1 MTKSIA
7 TFSTTNLKVDNLTD
21 AEIEALIEADSMTF
35 GGIMG
40 SEFDVK
46 SNLYG
51 DDYADAIMADLG
63 MSSDQ
68 ALFGMYN

>member
-21 AEIEALIEADSMTF
+21 AEIDALIDADRYNCVARGDSMYNT
-35 GGIMG
+35 
-40 SEFDVK
+40 DVH

-51 DDYADAIMADLG
+51 DDYADAMMMDILENI
-63 MSSDQ
+63 Q
-68 ALFGMYN
+68 Y